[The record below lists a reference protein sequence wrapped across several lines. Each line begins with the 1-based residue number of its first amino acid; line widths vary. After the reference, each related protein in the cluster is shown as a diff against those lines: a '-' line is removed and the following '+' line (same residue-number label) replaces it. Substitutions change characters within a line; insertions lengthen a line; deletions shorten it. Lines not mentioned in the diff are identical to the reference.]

1 MLLLS
6 QASSSNDNIKNMIPK
21 GLYNPKSYDI
31 NTIKEEKE
39 NSSNFQTREV
49 DPIINS
55 TPSLIKIDS

>member
-1 MLLLS
+1 
-6 QASSSNDNIKNMIPK
+6 MIPK